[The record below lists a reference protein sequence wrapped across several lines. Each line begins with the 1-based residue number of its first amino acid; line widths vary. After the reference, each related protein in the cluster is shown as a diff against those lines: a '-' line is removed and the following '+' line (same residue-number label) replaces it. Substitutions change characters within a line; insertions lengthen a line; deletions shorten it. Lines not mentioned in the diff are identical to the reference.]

1 MTGPTR
7 ATVAG
12 RVYLDL
18 QNKARREQ
26 RPTQELLELYVLE
39 GFLARLAEGND
50 RDTLVLKG
58 GVLLAA
64 YGTRRAT
71 RDVDFLATELDNDR
85 DVVLQLCSRI
95 AGAERNDGLDFD
107 FGSARAELIRDDD
120 EYSGV
125 RVSMRCELARAQ
137 ISFHID
143 VKVGDPVWPAPGMVE
158 VPALLGGS
166 IRLLG
171 YPITA
176 VHAEKVV
183 TAIQRGT
190 ANTRWRDFADIYLL
204 NAQQDVDGDN
214 LIRALTE
221 VAIHRGAQL
230 IVLRETLQGYPELAQ
245 TRWTAW
251 VRRQTLIDR
260 LPGEF
265 GELLESVYAFADPAI
280 RADVAGHRWDHLSQS
295 WRSTDQHP

>member
-1 MTGPTR
+1 M
-7 ATVAG
+7 
-12 RVYLDL
+12 YLDL
-18 QNKARREQ
+18 QNKASREQ

-39 GFLARLAEGND
+39 GFLTRLAEGDD

-71 RDVDFLATELDNDR
+71 RDVDFLARDLDNER

-95 AGAERNDGLDFD
+95 ARAERNDGLDFD
-107 FGSARAELIRDDD
+107 VGSARAELIRDDD

-125 RVSMRCELARAQ
+125 RVSMRCELAQAHL
-137 ISFHID
+137 SFHID
-143 VKVGDPVWPAPGMVE
+143 VNIGDPVWPAPGMVE
-158 VPALLGGS
+158 VPALLGGT

-176 VHAEKVV
+176 VYAEKVV

-214 LIRALTE
+214 LTRALQE
-221 VAIHRGAQL
+221 VAAHRGTQL
-230 IVLRETLQGYPELAQ
+230 IPLRETLQGYPELAQ
-245 TRWTAW
+245 IRWTAW
-251 VRRQTLIDR
+251 VRRQTLTDR

-265 GELLESVYAFADPAI
+265 GELLESVYTFADPAI
-280 RADVAGHRWDHLSQS
+280 MNDVAGHRWAHRSRS
-295 WRSTDQHP
+295 WISTDEDP